1 MGVLNEENGQMSFEY
16 LLLFIISLIL
26 INVFILPMIST
37 SIDNIDDL
45 NMAYNTKS
53 QMEELVTGI
62 NQVYASGSGSKRT
75 VYLNMKKDSQI
86 DINNGILTG
95 DVLLS
100 DNSYKKVEVRSNDL
114 SLNNRIILNEGLN
127 RVIIEWKDNSSQ
139 IEIDKI

>member
-26 INVFILPMIST
+26 INVIILPMIST

-114 SLNNRIILNEGLN
+114 SLNNRIILNKGLN

>member
-26 INVFILPMIST
+26 INVFILPMVST
-37 SIDNIDDL
+37 STDNIDDL
-45 NMAYNTKS
+45 NTAYNTKS

-114 SLNNRIILNEGLN
+114 SLNNKIILNKGLN

>member
-1 MGVLNEENGQMSFEY
+1 MSVLEENNGQVSFEY

-37 SIDNIDDL
+37 SIDSIDDL
-45 NMAYNTKS
+45 NTAYNTKS

-86 DINNGILTG
+86 DINNGVLTG

-100 DNSYKKVEVRSNDL
+100 DNSYKKIEVRSNDL
-114 SLNNRIILNEGLN
+114 SLNNRIILNKGLN

>member
-1 MGVLNEENGQMSFEY
+1 MGVLKEENGQMSFEY

-37 SIDNIDDL
+37 SIDSIDDL
-45 NMAYNTKS
+45 NTAYNTKS

-114 SLNNRIILNEGLN
+114 SLNNRITLNRGLN
-127 RVIIEWKDNSSQ
+127 RVIIEWKGNSSQ
-139 IEIDKI
+139 IEIGKI

>member
-114 SLNNRIILNEGLN
+114 SLNNRIILNKGLN

>member
-1 MGVLNEENGQMSFEY
+1 MGILKENNGQISFEY
-16 LLLFIISLIL
+16 LLLFIVSLIL

-45 NMAYNTKS
+45 NTAYNTKS

-62 NQVYASGSGSKRT
+62 NQVYASGSDSKRT

-86 DINNGILTG
+86 DINNGILTS

-100 DNSYKKVEVRSNDL
+100 DNSYKKVEVESNDL
-114 SLNNRIILNEGLN
+114 SLNNKIILNKGLN
-127 RVIIEWKDNSSQ
+127 RVIIEWKENNSQ

>member
-114 SLNNRIILNEGLN
+114 SLNNRIILNKGLN
-127 RVIIEWKDNSSQ
+127 KVIIEWKDNSSQ

>member
-16 LLLFIISLIL
+16 LLLFIISLIS

-114 SLNNRIILNEGLN
+114 SLNNKIILNKGLN

>member
-1 MGVLNEENGQMSFEY
+1 MGVLKEENGQMSFEY

-37 SIDNIDDL
+37 SIDSIDDL
-45 NMAYNTKS
+45 NTAYNTKS

-86 DINNGILTG
+86 DINNGILTS

-114 SLNNRIILNEGLN
+114 SLNNRITLNRGLN
-127 RVIIEWKDNSSQ
+127 RVIIEWKGNSSQ
-139 IEIDKI
+139 IEIGKI

>member
-114 SLNNRIILNEGLN
+114 SLNNRIILNKGLN
-127 RVIIEWKDNSSQ
+127 RVIIEWNDNSSQ

>member
-1 MGVLNEENGQMSFEY
+1 MSVLEENNGQVSFEY

-26 INVFILPMIST
+26 INVFILPMVST
-37 SIDNIDDL
+37 STDNIDDL
-45 NMAYNTKS
+45 NTAYNTKS

-86 DINNGILTG
+86 DINNGILTS

-100 DNSYKKVEVRSNDL
+100 DNSYKKVEVESNDL
-114 SLNNRIILNEGLN
+114 SLNNKIILNKGLN

>member
-1 MGVLNEENGQMSFEY
+1 MSVLEENNGQVSFEY

-26 INVFILPMIST
+26 INVFILPMVST
-37 SIDNIDDL
+37 STDNIDDL
-45 NMAYNTKS
+45 NTAYNTKS

-114 SLNNRIILNEGLN
+114 SLNNRIILNKGLN

>member
-16 LLLFIISLIL
+16 LLFFIISLIS

-114 SLNNRIILNEGLN
+114 SLNNRIILNKGLN

>member
-1 MGVLNEENGQMSFEY
+1 MSFEY

-114 SLNNRIILNEGLN
+114 SLNNRIILNKGLN
-127 RVIIEWKDNSSQ
+127 RVIIEWKYNSSQ

>member
-114 SLNNRIILNEGLN
+114 SLNNKIILNKGLN

>member
-62 NQVYASGSGSKRT
+62 NQVYASGSGSKP
-75 VYLNMKKDSQI
+75 D
-86 DINNGILTG
+86 
-95 DVLLS
+95 
-100 DNSYKKVEVRSNDL
+100 
-114 SLNNRIILNEGLN
+114 
-127 RVIIEWKDNSSQ
+127 
-139 IEIDKI
+139 